1 MEGQAEM
8 FELNSVGKEEPL
20 SFLLGSDKGVEG

>member
-20 SFLLGSDKGVEG
+20 SFLGSDKGVEG

>member
-1 MEGQAEM
+1 MEGLAEM

-20 SFLLGSDKGVEG
+20 RFLGSDKEVEG